1 MLARCQNTDYLCN
14 VFFIVLDLR
23 LTKVG
28 VQRYSFFFALKSTNF
43 KVAIK
48 REQTKLACS
57 LPSVSNFDRRS
68 IFNFQ
73 SSIF

>member
-1 MLARCQNTDYLCN
+1 MPKLCGCKN
-14 VFFIVLDLR
+14 MFSI
-23 LTKVG
+23 
-28 VQRYSFFFALKSTNF
+28 F

-48 REQTKLACS
+48 RGQTKLAWS

-73 SSIF
+73 SSIFIILNSVSARFSMENPIPTFTTGRGSVA